1 MDRKRFLAVWVFLV
15 GWAGLFVSFSAAQ
28 RQSKETVFSCDF
40 ESDTWYEQFG
50 MRSNPE
56 HVDLVS
62 SDPSRKFEPLAGK
75 ALRIR
80 VDRGGHYGASIMY
93 HFKRRTGVEPEEIY
107 FRYYLR
113 FGDDWNPAAGG
124 KLPGISGT
132 YGRAGWG
139 GRPSNG
145 RNGWSARGQFNK
157 QTDGKTP
164 VGFYCYHADMKG
176 QYGSSWIWD
185 IEKRGYLENNR
196 WYCIEQYAKMNTPG
210 KNDGILRAWVDG
222 KPAFEKTDIRMRDV
236 DTLKI
241 EAVWLNVYLGGKW
254 TSKSEHHLYID
265 DVVIA
270 RKYIGPRKIDPAEY
284 IFPSVDELAQ
294 QKGLPDPFVMPDGKC
309 VRNVADWQEQRQYL
323 KAMLAHYLYGQ
334 MPPGPTDIKVDK
346 TASEAL
352 YEGAGI
358 RELYTLTISRNGRS
372 APCRFEVTRPATI
385 KRYPTIIKN
394 GYVAGERRGYDA
406 GPDAVKHGYLLCE
419 FQRTD
424 LAADNPDSRNT
435 GVYPLYPEYDWRAI
449 AVWAWGHRVVLDA
462 LDKLGLADMDKVVA
476 TGHSR
481 GGKTALCAGIYDERI
496 AITAPNSSGTGGTG
510 SLIYFE
516 PGQRPQTIGV
526 HIGKHEHWWVP
537 RFLQFAGAESRLPF
551 DAHFAKALIAPR
563 GLINCHATGDYWAN
577 PYGTE
582 LTHRAAKIVYEW
594 LSAGDNIAMHWRKG
608 AHAQNEQ
615 AWNALLDFADRYFF
629 GKKATTNFN
638 RLAYPDSTLPVTWKA
653 PK

>member
-1 MDRKRFLAVWVFLV
+1 MQTRTAHAEGPLKITEASLRGREDIV
-15 GWAGLFVSFSAAQ
+15 LFC
-28 RQSKETVFSCDF
+28 TF
-40 ESDTWYEQFG
+40 ESDRWYEQFG
-50 MRSNPE
+50 MAGNPAR
-56 HVDLVS
+56 VDLVS
-62 SDPSRKFEPLAGK
+62 SDPARKFEPLAGK

-80 VDRGGHYGASIMY
+80 VDRGGHYGASILY
-93 HFKRRTGVEPEEIY
+93 RFKRRTGAEPEEIY

-113 FGDDWNPAAGG
+113 FGDDWDPAGGG

-157 QTDGKTP
+157 QKDGKTP

-176 QYGSSWIWD
+176 QYGSGWIWKT
-185 IEKRGYLENNR
+185 EKRGLLENNR

-210 KNDGILRAWVDG
+210 KTDGILRAWVDG

-254 TSKSEHHLYID
+254 TAKSEHHLYID
-265 DVVIA
+265 NVVIA
-270 RKYIGPRKIDPAEY
+270 HKYIGPRKTDSAKY
-284 IFPSVDELAQ
+284 IFPSVDELRQ
-294 QKGLPDPFVMPDGKC
+294 QKGLPDPFVMPDGKR

-323 KAMLAHYLYGQ
+323 KAMLAHYLYGR
-334 MPPGPTDIKVDK
+334 MPPGPGDIKVEK
-346 TASEAL
+346 TSSEPL

-358 RELYTLTISRNGRS
+358 RELYKLTVSRNGRS
-372 APCRFEVTRPATI
+372 VSCRFEVTRPVKM
-385 KRYPTIIKN
+385 KRYPAIIKN
-394 GYVAGERRGYDA
+394 GYAAGERRGYDA
-406 GPDAVKHGYLLCE
+406 GPDAVKRGYLLCE

-424 LAADNPDSRNT
+424 LAADSPDSRDT
-435 GVYPLYPEYDWRAI
+435 GVYPLYPEYDWRTI

-516 PGQRPQTIGV
+516 PGQRPQTIRS
-526 HIGKHEHWWVP
+526 HIGRHDYWWVP
-537 RFLQFAGAESRLPF
+537 RFTEFADKESKLPF
-551 DAHFAKALIAPR
+551 DSHFAKVLIAPR
-563 GLINCHATGDYWAN
+563 GLINCHARQDYWAN

-582 LTHRAAKIVYEW
+582 LTHRAAQIVYKW
-594 LSAGDNIAMHWRKG
+594 LGAGDNIAMHWRKG
-608 AHAQNEQ
+608 THAQNEKD
-615 AWNALLDFADRYFF
+615 WKALLDFADRYFF
-629 GKKATTNFN
+629 GKKTTSNFN
-638 RLAYPDSTLPVTWKA
+638 RLAYPDSALPVSWKA